1 MSDKPE
7 KDDKGLSDIFKKVV
21 STGISAAFMT
31 EDAVKGVLQDLPIP
45 KEIVNGLVQNA
56 KQTKDEFITSVKG
69 ELKEYLKKLDV
80 SQEVDRIIAN
90 YDIEVNAKFKLTPKK
105 KTKEKTKTKSN
116 SNSNT
121 TDAES

>member
-105 KTKEKTKTKSN
+105 KTKAKAKTNIK
-116 SNSNT
+116 
-121 TDAES
+121 DEE